1 MESNDENWIY
11 FITAQSRYRSRRID
25 AVSSSRGSWE
35 FSYMTKTILQ
45 STTAPRI
52 GKYRAVSQSFLV
64 PFFFLFN

>member
-1 MESNDENWIY
+1 MTKIEFISLLLNLDIGVVGLMQLVRAGIVES
-11 FITAQSRYRSRRID
+11 
-25 AVSSSRGSWE
+25 
-35 FSYMTKTILQ
+35 SYMTKTILQ